1 MRNLQNLPGGVLGV
15 HFLNNALEEAV
26 LVNHLEVGHQNGAI
40 GILTIQFATY
50 KFISYF
56 SVINKIDLMNTKL
69 APTYEAPEVIVFEL
83 ITEGSLLANQSKN
96 DSYYYDGNPFA

>member
-40 GILTIQFATY
+40 GI
-50 KFISYF
+50 
-56 SVINKIDLMNTKL
+56 
-69 APTYEAPEVIVFEL
+69 
-83 ITEGSLLANQSKN
+83 
-96 DSYYYDGNPFA
+96 